1 MFAASHPALIVSVL
15 VSSTACL
22 SAGCRGE
29 ESWVDVPRATSAE
42 TRNQTESW
50 QSELSNDAGL
60 PPQERTL
67 EPTDGDAGGSD
78 GWRTADEECRPHT
91 TEVLELEGY
100 ADDFPVP
107 GPDVAM
113 TWQPKEAGVYVATL
127 TSTGAIR
134 AELSLLSGTCMGT
147 ELGAIQGLEGAWPG
161 FAFVASPE
169 EHYTFV
175 IEGQDET
182 ETVHL
187 SIELGCAK
195 VDDAHCVRAGD
206 DGKPECGVR
215 YAAEEGTD
223 HMLCEP
229 MHAPGELDARCPDTT
244 FRGAEVEGC
253 CMPDG
258 VCGHSDPV
266 LGCHDLAQV
275 DWAWSPPLEFYCD
288 DRAVPEPPSF
298 FECSYAACE
307 TALDCCADPTLG
319 NASCVE
325 GFCVPAEG

>member
-1 MFAASHPALIVSVL
+1 MFVTPHNALVASVL
-15 VSSTACL
+15 VASTVGL
-22 SAGCRGE
+22 VAGCRG
-29 ESWVDVPRATSAE
+29 ESWVDVPRASSADSR
-42 TRNQTESW
+42 T
-50 QSELSNDAGL
+50 QSETWRSEVSNDAGL
-60 PPQERTL
+60 PA
-67 EPTDGDAGGSD
+67 EPTAADGGGMDGSDGSD
-78 GWRTADEECRPHT
+78 GWRTAEEECRPHT

-100 ADDFPVP
+100 ADDFPVV
-107 GPDVAM
+107 GPDLAM

-127 TSTGAIR
+127 TSTGEVR
-134 AELSLLSGTCMGT
+134 AQLTLLAGTCMGT

-161 FAFVASPE
+161 FAFVASPD

-175 IEGQDET
+175 IEGQAET

-187 SIELGCAK
+187 SIELGCAH

-223 HMLCEP
+223 HMLCEA
-229 MHAPGELDARCPDTT
+229 MHAPGALDARCPDTT

-258 VCGHSDPV
+258 VCGHLDPT
-266 LGCHDLAQV
+266 LGCHDLAHA

-288 DRAVPEPPSF
+288 DRAVPEPPTY
-298 FECSYAACE
+298 FECSYAECE
-307 TALDCCADPTLG
+307 TALDCCADPTFG
-319 NASCVE
+319 NASCIE
-325 GFCVPAEG
+325 GSCVPAEI